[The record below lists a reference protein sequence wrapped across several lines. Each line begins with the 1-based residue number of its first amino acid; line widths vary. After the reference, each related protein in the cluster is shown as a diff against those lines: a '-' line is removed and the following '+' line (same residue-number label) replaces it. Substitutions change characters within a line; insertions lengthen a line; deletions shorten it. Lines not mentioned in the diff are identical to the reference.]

1 MAKVLLCPGKYPG
14 TIQQLKKAYERYFSS
29 SKTELRIRSPCRSV
43 EGKSLRERPHFESP
57 SAEQDKSQEGRP
69 GSAGI
74 MQQTL
79 LNPDQPFMW
88 SHLQKQCL
96 TEHPDLQTPLG
107 IDSWELL
114 EQPQTLE

>member
-1 MAKVLLCPGKYPG
+1 MKDISLAKK
-14 TIQQLKKAYERYFSS
+14 IK
-29 SKTELRIRSPCRSV
+29 LRTRSPCRSA
-43 EGKSLRERPHFESP
+43 EDKSLRERPHFESS

-69 GSAGI
+69 GSAGT

-79 LNPDQPFMW
+79 LNPDQAFML
-88 SHLQKQCL
+88 SHLQKCS

-107 IDSWELL
+107 INSCELL